1 MAYLVFTTDQYEL
14 DRRELTGDTMVIGR
28 AVECDVAIRDILL
41 SRTHCRIER
50 RSGLWRVTD
59 LESKNGT
66 RVNGQR
72 IIHHWLAENEP
83 VRIGRT
89 TLTFF
94 SGDFVPAPPG
104 TLRRT
109 VARPVDPAEALEGT
123 VAGFEYT
130 EPPRT
135 TKTVENFPQPQP
147 APREPAAY
155 VREDVRGMLSELAS
169 SSWDMAI
176 CDAIRHPR
184 TRELPMPNVRL
195 SGASACDLSL
205 QVWHDALVSP
215 HTPMNSAQYALSIIT
230 ILLAV
235 AFFGV
240 SAWIVLVQA

>member
-14 DRRELTGDTMVIGR
+14 DRRELTGETMVIGR
-28 AVECDVAIRDILL
+28 AAECDVAIRDILL
-41 SRTHCRIER
+41 SRTHCRVER
-50 RSGLWRVTD
+50 RSGQWRITD
-59 LESKNGT
+59 LASKNGT

-94 SGDFVPAPPG
+94 AGDFVPAPPG
-104 TLRRT
+104 TLKRT
-109 VARPVDPAEALEGT
+109 VARPIDPAEALEGT

-135 TKTVENFPQPQP
+135 TKTAENFPQPQP

-155 VREDVRGMLSELAS
+155 VRDDVRGMLCELAS
-169 SSWDMAI
+169 SSWDQVI

-184 TRELPMPNVRL
+184 MRSLPLPNVRL
-195 SGASACDLSL
+195 SDTSACDLSL
-205 QVWHDALVSP
+205 QVWPSVLAAP
-215 HTPMNSAQYALSIIT
+215 RPPMNSAQYALSILA

-235 AFFGV
+235 AFFGM
-240 SAWIVLVQA
+240 SAWIMLVQA